1 MTEKIHQSQQRAMWL
16 CLFAAFMLAF
26 FYWFKPPI
34 SLAYDPHV
42 EKCLPDL
49 HLALL
54 VHFTPST
61 IKREDYVFWKPAG
74 ALNYIKQEFVLKR
87 VMGIPGDH
95 LQIKDGIVK
104 INNSIVA
111 SGFSLL
117 DNKKIHVSAFA
128 RDEVIPPGHVFMVG
142 THPRS
147 NDSRYWGYLKTQ
159 DIVGRGYKIF

>member
-1 MTEKIHQSQQRAMWL
+1 M
-16 CLFAAFMLAF
+16 
-26 FYWFKPPI
+26 
-34 SLAYDPHV
+34 
-42 EKCLPDL
+42 
-49 HLALL
+49 
-54 VHFTPST
+54 
-61 IKREDYVFWKPAG
+61 FWKPAG